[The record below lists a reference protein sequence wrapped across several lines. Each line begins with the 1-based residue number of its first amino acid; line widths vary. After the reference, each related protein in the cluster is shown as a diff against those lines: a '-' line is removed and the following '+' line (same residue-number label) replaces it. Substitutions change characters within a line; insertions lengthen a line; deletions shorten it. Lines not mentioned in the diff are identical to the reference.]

1 VTAVV
6 NRSAR
11 RAAWVAVLAAAA
23 FVVALVALG
32 FRNVGELVVVV
43 GLLAIAAAAGWLA
56 LTRHATT
63 RLIAIAVAA
72 AAVVGSVVVLIVGDA
87 IDELIITAVAA
98 IVFSV
103 ASRHALKLG
112 RQRNETV
119 APRPRRDGAVL
130 LMNPKSGGGK
140 AEKFNLA
147 EEAKRRGIRA
157 IVLAPGDDLA
167 ALAREAVKTAEVIG
181 MAGGDG
187 SQALV
192 AQIAAEHDIPF
203 VCVPA
208 GTRNHLALDLGLD
221 RDDVVGAL
229 EGFTDGIERR
239 IDMAYVNDRPFVNNV
254 SLGVYAEIVQR
265 PEYRDAKL
273 ETFEKML
280 PELLGPRANPLD
292 LRYVDPDEGPKET
305 AHLLLVSNNRYV
317 LDHLGGLGSRPRLD
331 DGLLGILTVQIS
343 TVADATSLIALH
355 AAGHPS
361 RYHGW
366 REWAAP
372 DFEVQSNGPVETGID
387 GEAVQLE
394 PPLRFRT
401 DPAALRVRLP
411 VSAPGA
417 SPAALRP
424 GLSTE
429 LRELWGIA
437 SGRA

>member
-1 VTAVV
+1 M

-11 RAAWVAVLAAAA
+11 TAAWIAVVAAAVFLA
-23 FVVALVALG
+23 ALVALG
-32 FRNVGELVVVV
+32 IRNVGALLVVVV
-43 GLLAIAAAAGWLA
+43 LFAIAAGAGWLA
-56 LTRHATT
+56 LTRQAAV
-63 RLIAIAVAA
+63 RIVALVVAA
-72 AAVVGSVVVLIVGDA
+72 AAIIGSVVVLIVDDA
-87 IDELIITAVAA
+87 IDELVVTAIAA
-98 IVFSV
+98 AVFSA
-103 ASRHALKLG
+103 ASRKALRLRLQG
-112 RQRNETV
+112 NQTV
-119 APRPRRDGAVL
+119 APRPRHDGAVL

-140 AEKFNLA
+140 AEKFDLA
-147 EEAKRRGIRA
+147 AEAKRRGIRA
-157 IVLAPGDDLA
+157 IVLEPGDDLR
-167 ALAREAVKTAEVIG
+167 ALAREAAKSAEVIG

-192 AQIAAEHDIPF
+192 AQIASEHDIPF

-229 EGFTDGIERR
+229 EGFTDGVERR
-239 IDMAYVNDRPFVNNV
+239 VDLAYVNERPFVNNV

-292 LRYVDPDEGPKET
+292 LRYVDPDEGPKQT
-305 AHLLLVSNNRYV
+305 AHLLLISNNRYV
-317 LDHLGGLGSRPRLD
+317 LDHLGGLGSRPKLD
-331 DGLLGILTVQIS
+331 DGLLGVLAVEIS
-343 TVADATSLIALH
+343 SVADATALLALH

-366 REWAAP
+366 REWSTP
-372 DFEVQSNGPVETGID
+372 DFEVQSNGPIETGID
-387 GEAVQLE
+387 GEAVELDA
-394 PPLRFRT
+394 PLVFRT
-401 DPAALRVRLP
+401 APAALRVRLP

-437 SGRA
+437 AGRE

>member
-1 VTAVV
+1 MNPDMARARGHTARSFRRPVLVV
-6 NRSAR
+6 NPTSGDGEEQADLAERAR
-11 RAAWVAVLAAAA
+11 QRGIEVL
-23 FVVALVALG
+23 VLREEQSLTALVD
-32 FRNVGELVVVV
+32 E
-43 GLLAIAAAAGWLA
+43 
-56 LTRHATT
+56 
-63 RLIAIAVAA
+63 AVA
-72 AAVVGSVVVLIVGDA
+72 S
-87 IDELIITAVAA
+87 
-98 IVFSV
+98 
-103 ASRHALKLG
+103 
-112 RQRNETV
+112 
-119 APRPRRDGAVL
+119 GA
-130 LMNPKSGGGK
+130 
-140 AEKFNLA
+140 
-147 EEAKRRGIRA
+147 
-157 IVLAPGDDLA
+157 D
-167 ALAREAVKTAEVIG
+167 VIG
-181 MAGGDG
+181 IAGGDG
-187 SQALV
+187 SLAVVAAAAL
-192 AQIAAEHDIPF
+192 EHDLPF
-203 VCVPA
+203 VCIPA
-208 GTRNHLALDLGLD
+208 GTRNHFALDLGLD